1 MEVALIYLHRW
12 EPKLDHGRDE
22 PPRRHRLAR
31 RRRQQ
36 GPANQRLRLY
46 GRRRALDLLADG
58 YEHVLERRRRHGNVD
73 ETQAVGLGLQ
83 PLEESGDP

>member
-1 MEVALIYLHRW
+1 MIYLHCW

-58 YEHVLERRRRHGNVD
+58 YEHVLERRRRHRNVD
-73 ETQAVGLGLQ
+73 EAQAVGLGLQ